1 MKPLLILLIASVPLF
16 ISSCSEDLEDVKPLD
31 VPDFYIGS
39 IEDGKSND
47 AFARMGGPG
56 NSEPV
61 FHFADP
67 STPIDG
73 SSSSIIRGPNG
84 ISMSFDVTGV
94 TPGNAYTVWY
104 VIFNVPENCA
114 AFPSPC
120 TVADIFNPA
129 TQADVTFGAGKV
141 AGSSRLSVSGHRS
154 VGDLSGSAI
163 PFFNELLELN
173 LPVLGLIN
181 PQGAEV
187 HLLSRCHGPMVP
199 ANMPEQIDS
208 FVGGCDDFLPAGVV
222 PDEVGECADIHFSQ
236 HLPA

>member
-1 MKPLLILLIASVPLF
+1 MKPVLILLIASVSLF
-16 ISSCSEDLEDVKPLD
+16 ISSCSEDSDDVKPLD
-31 VPDFYIGS
+31 VPFFTVGS
-39 IEDGKSND
+39 IEDSKSND
-47 AFARMGGPG
+47 ALARKGGPG

-73 SSSSIIRGPNG
+73 ASSSIIRGPNG

-104 VIFNVPENCA
+104 VIFNVPGECA
-114 AFPSPC
+114 TSPC
-120 TVADIFNPA
+120 TEADIFNPA

-141 AGSSRLSVSGHRS
+141 AGSNRLSVSGHRS

-163 PFFNELLELN
+163 PFFNEVFGLN
-173 LPVLGLIN
+173 HPVFGLID
-181 PQGAEV
+181 PEGAEV
-187 HLLSRCHGPMVP
+187 HLLSRCHGPKVP

-208 FVGGCDDFLPAGVV
+208 FVGGCTDFLDAGVV
-222 PDEVGECADIHFSQ
+222 PVAVGECADIHFSQ